1 MEYTNGYFQLDIKTY
16 GTYIILYPQKNGGN
30 AININEVSAYLE
42 KNKIYD
48 YNVKKLNEI
57 IKNISEVTSYK
68 VTEQIISECNETSIV
83 KVSKDRLY
91 AIIRLYPPSTKGK
104 LLEKKDIMEDLQRE
118 KIKFGTSEKIVEYIL
133 NNKQYC
139 KDMPIAKAKLP
150 VEGRHASIKYNFN
163 TNPTATPTLLEDGS
177 VDFHKLNIFSS
188 VKKGDVLATLTPA
201 IQGKDGIDVHGNR
214 LLPMKV
220 KNLALKYGRNIT
232 LSEDKL
238 TITSNVDG
246 DAKLEDGTV
255 FVSDTYTVAAD
266 IDASTGDIEYEGDII
281 IAGNVRTGFTVKAK
295 GDIEVKGVV
304 EGATIIAGGN
314 IVLKRGMQG
323 MNKGRLEAGEDIITK
338 FIESGSVVAEG
349 SVNAGSILHSNIEA
363 GDKVIVSGRKG
374 FIIGGNIIAKNIIEA
389 HSIGN
394 QMGTV
399 TNLRVGIDAKI
410 IEEAKILE
418 KNIDEYNGQ
427 KLKVVQ
433 NINMLKKRLSEG
445 KKLSN
450 DQTKFAKE
458 ATIKL
463 KEIEEGLATTNKR
476 LDECNE
482 IIGAKTISKIVV
494 SGSIYSGVRITISNG
509 MYNIKDE
516 RKHCQFKLDG
526 GIVVVSGL

>member
-1 MEYTNGYFQLDIKTY
+1 MEYTNGYFQLEIKAD
-16 GTYIILYPQKNGGN
+16 GTYIILYPQKKGGN
-30 AININEVSAYLE
+30 SISINEVSAYLE

-48 YNVKKLNEI
+48 YNIKELNEI

-68 VTEQIISECNETSIV
+68 VTDQVINECNETSIV

-104 LLEKKDIMEDLQRE
+104 LLEKKDIIGDLQRE
-118 KIKFGTSEKIVEYIL
+118 KIKFGTSEKIIEYIL

-139 KDMPIAKAKLP
+139 KDMPIAKAKMP
-150 VEGRHASIKYNFN
+150 VEGKHASIKYHFN
-163 TNPTATPTLLEDGS
+163 TTPTATPTLLEDGS
-177 VDFHKLNIFSS
+177 VDFHKLNIFST
-188 VKKGDVLATLTPA
+188 VKKNEVLATLTPA
-201 IQGKDGIDVHGNR
+201 IQGKDGVDVYGNR
-214 LLPMKV
+214 LLPLKV
-220 KNLALKYGRNIT
+220 KNLALKYGKNIAI
-232 LSEDKL
+232 SEDKL
-238 TITSNVDG
+238 TITSLVDG
-246 DAKLEDGTV
+246 DAKLEASTV

-266 IDASTGDIEYEGDII
+266 VDASTGDVEYEGNVI

-304 EGATIIAGGN
+304 EGANIIAGGN

-323 MNKGRLEAGEDIITK
+323 MSKGRLEAGEDIITK
-338 FIESGSVVAEG
+338 FIESGNIVAGG

-363 GDKVIVSGRKG
+363 GDKVVVSGRKG
-374 FIIGGNIIAKNIIEA
+374 FIIGGSIIAKNIIEA

-410 IEEAKILE
+410 IEEAKVLE
-418 KNIDEYNGQ
+418 KNIDEYNAQ
-427 KLKVVQ
+427 KLKVLQ
-433 NINMLKKRLSEG
+433 NIAMLKKRISEG

-463 KEIEEGLATTNKR
+463 KEIEEGIAVANKR
-476 LDECNE
+476 LEECDE
-482 IIGAKTISKIVV
+482 IIGAKTVSKIVV
-494 SGSIYSGVRITISNG
+494 SGSVYSGVRIVISNG
-509 MYNIKDE
+509 MYNIKEE
-516 RKHCQFKLDG
+516 RRYCQFRLDG
-526 GIVVVSGL
+526 GIVVVNSL